1 MEKEITS
8 VIWAI
13 LHAHLRHFF
22 FHQREADDHIES
34 LMMEPSEF
42 LKKAIRA
49 READCED
56 ACLSHFDNLCMTREE
71 NRHLQLLLDRLGKEK
86 NIYLLK
92 EWQQVVRHIA
102 NDLLI

>member
-1 MEKEITS
+1 MTN

-13 LHAHLRHFF
+13 LDAHLRHFV
-22 FHQREADDHIES
+22 FHQRDANDHIES

-56 ACLSHFDNLCMTREE
+56 ACLSHFDNLCMRREE
-71 NRHLQLLLDRLGKEK
+71 NRHLQLLLDRLTKEK
-86 NIYLLK
+86 NFYLLK
-92 EWQQVVRHIA
+92 EWQQVICHIA